1 MVNVLCYHSSNYH
14 IFSKK
19 FDSIYVK
26 RLVTRTECWRIW
38 LREGKQQQKLPNKE
52 IHFYQTLW
60 PMEFPSHAH
69 SVQFLTVSRK
79 HDFNLF
85 PHWNVVILPGDKMKL
100 HLHCKL
106 LTTSCDVIETTCFT
120 TSKSRVFSLKFHLGQ
135 FSLVTQCTVSDVLYC
150 KKKNQIH
157 QRKEPR
163 LASCTIRA

>member
-79 HDFNLF
+79 HAFNLF
-85 PHWNVVILPGDKMKL
+85 PP
-100 HLHCKL
+100 
-106 LTTSCDVIETTCFT
+106 
-120 TSKSRVFSLKFHLGQ
+120 LKCGNIAWGQ
-135 FSLVTQCTVSDVLYC
+135 DEASSPLQATYNELWCYRNHVLYHLKKSC
-150 KKKNQIH
+150 IFAKISSWPVFFGHTMHSKRCFILQKKNQIH

>member
-26 RLVTRTECWRIW
+26 RLVTRTECWRTW

-85 PHWNVVILPGDKMKL
+85 PPLKCRNIAWGQDESSSPVQATYNELWCYRNHVLYYLKKSCIFAKNFILASFLWSHK
-100 HLHCKL
+100 
-106 LTTSCDVIETTCFT
+106 
-120 TSKSRVFSLKFHLGQ
+120 
-135 FSLVTQCTVSDVLYC
+135 CTVSDVLYC
-150 KKKNQIH
+150 KKI
-157 QRKEPR
+157 
-163 LASCTIRA
+163 IRYVNEKSLN